1 MVSSLLLACLPA
13 LLCCGGAIHQF
24 PGKGVVPK
32 PMRAEEVQRL
42 KDRAE
47 YEDGRTIDLTTIPFR
62 PQDKVPH
69 LLLCTP
75 LTDLLWAA
83 ADDVCDWLAAWVGG
97 WVGVVVQI
105 EVLSGEFAF
114 ARGRITSVKETTVF
128 VVVKKGSVSS
138 SSRWLR

>member
-62 PQDKVPH
+62 PQDKVRHPPTDWPCYG
-69 LLLCTP
+69 LQQ
-75 LTDLLWAA
+75 LTTCATG
-83 ADDVCDWLAAWVGG
+83 WLAGGLGGWVGG
-97 WVGVVVQI
+97 WVWSCR
-105 EVLSGEFAF
+105 LRCCPA
-114 ARGRITSVKETTVF
+114 
-128 VVVKKGSVSS
+128 SS
-138 SSRWLR
+138 PLPEAASRPSRRPRSSWWSRRDR